1 MEKANIKK
9 ISNMLDPN
17 DKQNVPVALNL
28 YDAMKECAEFL
39 KDTADPVCKELKD
52 AINIYY
58 HILDGIVSIFSD
70 PNINLEDQLIK
81 LSKLSHILFAEY
93 RKSGT
98 GFVPGQPYHDV
109 QRMVQACFFA
119 CFLQKKRGGGRM
131 YLYQLGTDQLEKLF
145 SLIRTITHARKCDS
159 LEIMQRLSHAGC
171 IELILQKHPT
181 WKRLHSRRLVG
192 SHDATSEREWKG
204 RLDLE
209 EVNIVST
216 WKLGEIEA
224 IKILNLPNDYFEDLK
239 DSGVTMLRPKK
250 RLVGVNVDTE
260 RTEETLTSDG
270 LMEEVVDETEGSDVE
285 ENMASLEIEEMIQ
298 DDTVSERNFSSKITV
313 DGKEVHKASVVRIML
328 NKDEDQSSN
337 DRLRR
342 VRGYTK
348 HPGRVTDV
356 QDDVD
361 LDDCIMIGD
370 MLAAKVQLKEM
381 ANLWHLYAS

>member
-1 MEKANIKK
+1 MKIIQDNEMKHLFKQPNLFDLNIIEGDKAFYLDDKHNLKRMRTMVISDKRCSKINGTVLARDQLKYVMEKASIKK

-224 IKILNLPNDYFEDLK
+224 IKILNLPNDYFENLK

-250 RLVGVNVDTE
+250 VSML
-260 RTEETLTSDG
+260 
-270 LMEEVVDETEGSDVE
+270 
-285 ENMASLEIEEMIQ
+285 IQ
-298 DDTVSERNFSSKITV
+298 REP
-313 DGKEVHKASVVRIML
+313 
-328 NKDEDQSSN
+328 
-337 DRLRR
+337 RR
-342 VRGYTK
+342 
-348 HPGRVTDV
+348 H
-356 QDDVD
+356 
-361 LDDCIMIGD
+361 
-370 MLAAKVQLKEM
+370 
-381 ANLWHLYAS
+381 